1 MYIHI
6 GLKKVKNP
14 SRLTIKNSSTRF
26 DLTVMSSL
34 NSVQIPNALGTIFGL
49 IQLILYGYYY
59 RSTPKKGKNVELPTV
74 LTKNAVTSGNVS
86 VTIEK

>member
-1 MYIHI
+1 MDK
-6 GLKKVKNP
+6 KKVTNP
-14 SRLTIKNSSTRF
+14 SRLTIKNSSAWF
-26 DLTVMSSL
+26 DLTVMASL

-49 IQLILYGYYY
+49 VQLILYGYYY
-59 RSTPKKGKNVELPTV
+59 RSTPKKGKNVELPTI